1 MAAANIVTDVIN
13 VTVSQRPVRNVKPPP
28 QLQELFSNT
37 ESEEEASNSTSEDSS
52 EEETGN
58 AKNVENMMVML
69 AIIFVALIAIDGSTK
84 NAPRSQMK
92 INILSVIYV
101 NLRKEV

>member
-37 ESEEEASNSTSEDSS
+37 EEEEASNSTSEDSS

-69 AIIFVALIAIDGSTK
+69 AIILVALIAIDGSIK
-84 NAPRSQMK
+84 NAPRSQTK